1 MGKMKNLIS
10 RVKAA
15 AGLFFYV
22 MKGGEQDMIM
32 VYVSLI
38 TKGLKAI
45 ADVPAALRE
54 QVKEMLISIDCGFLA
69 E

>member
-1 MGKMKNLIS
+1 MKKLVS

-15 AGLFFYV
+15 ARLFFYI
-22 MKGGEQDMIM
+22 MKGGEEDMIM

-45 ADVPAALRE
+45 ADVPATLRE
-54 QVKEMLISIDCGFLA
+54 QVKEMLVSIDCGFLA